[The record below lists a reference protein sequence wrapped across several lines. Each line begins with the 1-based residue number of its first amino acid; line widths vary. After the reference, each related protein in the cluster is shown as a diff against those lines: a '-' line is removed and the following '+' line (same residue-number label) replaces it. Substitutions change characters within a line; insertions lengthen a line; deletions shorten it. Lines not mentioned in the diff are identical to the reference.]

1 MKFLN
6 TVAAKIKNAA
16 KLSEK
21 EKTYIM
27 MALDEL
33 SMDKE
38 FQEMFEQETDK
49 VIRIAQNMTAHGYDD
64 SQPIIIT
71 PDKIII
77 DGHSR
82 YLACKQA
89 GIKKVPVV
97 IKEFESKEAA
107 KDYERHLQLD
117 RRNLSDA
124 EIYRFYV
131 EETSKTDEN
140 GKRLTTDVK
149 IAETLHI
156 SPRQLSKIREVETK
170 ASKKVFEA
178 YKNGE
183 ITLNKAYTLMKAET
197 APAVTEKP
205 EATTVELAPKTTK
218 KATPE
223 VKSETTEKSDKSVE
237 EILEDLQKDL
247 PPEKVIE
254 VNEEDYQPDS
264 ADVIHADKVIL
275 KQKDGIKRVVK
286 NRNGQI
292 DGVFTMDFKTP
303 EGFKNHCRRLEQE
316 GFRIALL
323 YVQKELVAGKTLN
336 DILKEPKFSHL
347 HFENAEFTSA
357 EESVLDEILKE
368 TKLFKNEKVTA

>member
-1 MKFLN
+1 MNFLN
-6 TVAAKIKNAA
+6 TVAAKLKNAA

-21 EKTYIM
+21 DKSYIM
-27 MALDEL
+27 MALDQL

-38 FQEMFEQETDK
+38 FQEMFEQEADK
-49 VIRIAQNMTAHGYDD
+49 VIRIAQNMTENGYDN

-89 GIKKVPVV
+89 GIKMVPVV

-124 EIYRFYV
+124 DIYRFYV
-131 EETSKTDEN
+131 EETAKTDEN

-205 EATTVELAPKTTK
+205 EAT
-218 KATPE
+218 
-223 VKSETTEKSDKSVE
+223 EKSDKSVE

-247 PPEKVIE
+247 PSEKVIE

-275 KQKDGIKRVVK
+275 KQEDGTKRVVK

-292 DGVFTMDFKTP
+292 DGGFTMDFKTP

-323 YVQKELVAGKTLN
+323 YAQKELAAGKTLN

-347 HFENAEFTSA
+347 HFENAELSRRCKQPCRKIRRSRHCLSRST
-357 EESVLDEILKE
+357 L
-368 TKLFKNEKVTA
+368 

>member
-1 MKFLN
+1 MNFLN
-6 TVAAKIKNAA
+6 TVAAKLKNAA

-21 EKTYIM
+21 DKKYIM
-27 MALDEL
+27 MAIDEL

-49 VIRIAQNMTAHGYDD
+49 VIRIAKNMTAHGYDD

-89 GIKKVPVV
+89 GIKMVPVV

-117 RRNLSDA
+117 RRNLTDA
-124 EIYRFYV
+124 DIYKYYV
-131 EETSKTDEN
+131 DETSKKDEN
-140 GKRLTTDVK
+140 GKRLLTDVEV
-149 IAETLHI
+149 AESLHI

-170 ASKKVFEA
+170 ASKKVFES

-183 ITLNKAYTLMKAET
+183 ITLNKAYNLMKAET
-197 APAVTEKP
+197 APAPK
-205 EATTVELAPKTTK
+205 AVEQS
-218 KATPE
+218 TPT
-223 VKSETTEKSDKSVE
+223 VKSEKKEKSDKSVE

-275 KQKDGIKRVVK
+275 KQKDGTKRVVK

-292 DGVFTMDFKTP
+292 DGGFTMNFKTP

-323 YVQKELVAGKTLN
+323 YVQKELAAGKTLN
-336 DILKEPKFSHL
+336 DILKEPKFNHL
-347 HFENAEFTSA
+347 HFENAELTSA